1 MAFSMAMKLVLVSLV
16 LTVPVQASEQK
27 GRNLVNPIRKIT
39 NLLEAMVKKVEAE
52 GEKEKEIF
60 DKFMC
65 YCKGS
70 DVSLQM
76 AIDAAKTKIP
86 QLSAA
91 IEGAEAQKA
100 QLAED
105 LKTHASDRE
114 AAKAAISSA
123 TALREKEAA
132 AYATTKSEGDANVA
146 AMKKA
151 LVA

>member
-1 MAFSMAMKLVLVSLV
+1 MEGDMVM
-16 LTVPVQASEQK
+16 E
-27 GRNLVNPIRKIT
+27 G
-39 NLLEAMVKKVEAE
+39 MVKKVEGE

-76 AIDAAKTKIP
+76 AIDAAKTKVP
-86 QLSAA
+86 QVSAG
-91 IEGAEAQKA
+91 IEAAEGQKA

-105 LKTHASDRE
+105 LKTHASDRD
-114 AAKAAISSA
+114 AAKAAMSSA

-132 AYATTKSEGDANVA
+132 AFATTKAEGDANIA
-146 AMKKA
+146 AMSKA
-151 LVA
+151 TAAIEKG